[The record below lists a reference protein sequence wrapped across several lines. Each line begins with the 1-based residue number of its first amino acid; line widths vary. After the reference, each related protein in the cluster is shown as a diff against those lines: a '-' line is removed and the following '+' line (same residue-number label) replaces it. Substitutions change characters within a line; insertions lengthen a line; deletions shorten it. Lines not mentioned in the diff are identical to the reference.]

1 MTEKGEA
8 HEALRMAVHTGLG
21 GACTP
26 EDQDGIVQDVL
37 DALINRV
44 PSVCPSGFDWTA
56 GDIEDWLRAVKEG
69 RA

>member
-1 MTEKGEA
+1 MTIRDELIEAVNQVEPMTEVWPKE
-8 HEALRMAVHTGLG
+8 E
-21 GACTP
+21 
-26 EDQDGIVQDVL
+26 IVDAAL
-37 DALINRV
+37 DALIQRV